1 MNFEPPNA
9 SLKALKEFPRAP
21 TGYGDI
27 DYEFVELD
35 LRVTYHCTDQ
45 NGVDRVG
52 TLVFEF
58 CVAHC
63 IESETNRGGSV
74 LPPDADTLFGFPSD
88 MREGF
93 SGYKIWFSNNQVIT
107 AICERVLVDNEE
119 F

>member
-1 MNFEPPNA
+1 MSFVPPNT
-9 SLKALKEFPRAP
+9 SLIVLKEFPVAP

-35 LRVTYHCTDQ
+35 LRVTYHCRDQ
-45 NGVDRVG
+45 AGNDRVG

-63 IESETNRGGSV
+63 IESETNRDAD
-74 LPPDADTLFGFPSD
+74 LPPSSATLFGFASD
-88 MREGF
+88 KREGF
-93 SGYKIWFSNNQVIT
+93 SGYKIWFSSNQVIT
-107 AICERVLVDNEE
+107 AICKRVLIGNEL